1 MLQARRDNQPNMF
14 CAVTAGW
21 KLLGAVARAL
31 EEIEVLDGLCFGPAL
46 QLLMHIMCRMYT
58 PGQIYIFKLY
68 TDCI

>member
-1 MLQARRDNQPNMF
+1 MPQATRDNQPNMF

-31 EEIEVLDGLCFGPAL
+31 EEIEVLDGSSFGPAL
-46 QLLMHIMCRMYT
+46 QLLMHIMYT
-58 PGQIYIFKLY
+58 PGQIYILKLY